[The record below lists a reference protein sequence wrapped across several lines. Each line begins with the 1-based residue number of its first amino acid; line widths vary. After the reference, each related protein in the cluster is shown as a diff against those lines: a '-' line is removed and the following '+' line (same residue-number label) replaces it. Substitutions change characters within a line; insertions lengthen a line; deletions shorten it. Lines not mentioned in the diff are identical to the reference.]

1 MTIIKKIEQM
11 GYTVRKTDNGTYAVY
26 GGPCGF
32 LAGSSIDDLYYY
44 ICKIEKR
51 LKIESNSNKE
61 R

>member
-1 MTIIKKIEQM
+1 MTTVKKIEKM
-11 GYTVRKTDNGTYAVY
+11 GYTVRKTENDIWEVS
-26 GGPCGF
+26 GGLCGF
-32 LAGSSIDDLYYY
+32 LAGKHIDDLYYY